1 MRHLSFPMKPAN
13 APTNRLADRLGINL
27 IRSELPPG
35 LEIYARTPDITP
47 ETFPSE
53 LSAGHHIAEDAW
65 GLIRVLEGAVLYAL
79 DDPGSASLVLRPGE
93 CAVIEPQ
100 TLHSLQF
107 VEPGRFFIEF
117 HLPRHKLHPE
127 ELHRPC

>member
-1 MRHLSFPMKPAN
+1 MRHLHFPISPAD
-13 APTNRLADRLGINL
+13 ALIDRLGINL

-35 LEIYARTPDITP
+35 LEIYARSPDITP

-53 LSAGHHIAEDAW
+53 LSAGHHLAEDAW
-65 GLIRVLEGAVLYAL
+65 GLIRVLDGAILYAL

-93 CAVIEPQ
+93 RAVIEPQ

-127 ELHRPC
+127 EFRGAC